1 MYSRVRGIH
10 HRDVFSHEDEMR
22 CAEATTT
29 TAATASVQ
37 EGEKVHSVVAV
48 SRERSEFDAV
58 RGV

>member
-1 MYSRVRGIH
+1 
-10 HRDVFSHEDEMR
+10 MR
-22 CAEATTT
+22 CAAATTT
-29 TAATASVQ
+29 TAAAAATASVQ